1 MTNEELIAAHRSGN
15 ASPRKRNRNS
25 ATRRSRYVVAM
36 DRQTDSGEAL
46 RIARQ
51 LLAVDAVRIKRLR
64 KALSAYV
71 GANRVAEIERGG

>member
-1 MTNEELIAAHRSGN
+1 MTNEELIAAHQSGN
-15 ASPRKRNRNS
+15 ASPRKRRRMA

-36 DRQTDSGEAL
+36 DRQSDSGEAL

-64 KALSAYV
+64 RALSSYV